1 MLVPEEMVAIVAVF
15 APLFSDRVWVHAQ
28 VLVWGTLLARGPRTV
43 ASALRAMGKAD
54 ERHWTNY
61 HRVLNRAVWSGLAV
75 AGTLLLLV
83 LGLVRGTQVLVA
95 IDDVLE
101 RRTGERI
108 QKRGVYRDPLMSS
121 RAHESKSPG
130 LRWVVAAVLV
140 RVAWS
145 RRVWAL
151 PVLSVLAPPPPH
163 QTRKSKAAQAAK
175 KAGTPYLP
183 PKRKRATPRVRLA
196 SRTLTTVEP
205 PRQGVAR
212 RHKTTVDLAVQ
223 MLGWLARHV
232 PARRIIAVV
241 DGAYSAHKLVAGAV
255 RRGVHL
261 VTRLH
266 WEAQL
271 YEAPDPGST
280 AKLGARMP
288 SPRQHLNAL
297 SSVWQEVEVSWYGG
311 KRKRVFLTSYTSI
324 WAKGGGHDAV
334 AVRVVITIDP
344 KPDRGKVRQECFL
357 CTDLTASPE
366 QIVEWFV
373 LRWNEEVTFEEARRH
388 LGIETQRQWSPK
400 AIARATPA
408 LLGLFSLVT
417 LMTHALCPDGK
428 VPIGTA
434 AWYDKREATFSD
446 CLALIRR
453 EVLRARVCSMPPS
466 AAGVEPIHAP
476 TLDAILDALP
486 LTA

>member
-1 MLVPEEMVAIVAVF
+1 MSIPEQMVAIVAAF

-43 ASALRAMGKAD
+43 ASALRAMGKAQ

-61 HRVLNRAVWSGLAV
+61 HRVLNRAVWSGLAA
-75 AGTLLLLV
+75 AGTLLVLV
-83 LGLVRGTQVLVA
+83 LGLVPGTQVLVA

-101 RRTGERI
+101 RRTGEHI
-108 QKRGVYRDPLMSS
+108 GGRGVYRDPLMSS
-121 RAHESKSPG
+121 RAHQSKSAG

-151 PVLSVLAPPPPH
+151 PVLSVLAPPPVH

-175 KAGTPYLP
+175 KAGVPYLP
-183 PKRKRATPRVRLA
+183 PKRKRRKARVALT
-196 SRTLTTVEP
+196 SRALTTVEP
-205 PRQGVAR
+205 PREGIAR
-212 RHKTTVDLAVQ
+212 RHKTTVDIAVQ
-223 MLGWLARHV
+223 MLGWLGRHV

-241 DGAYSAHKLVAGAV
+241 DGAYSAHKLAAGAV

-266 WEAQL
+266 WDAQL
-271 YEAPDPGST
+271 YAAPAPGAT
-280 AKLGARMP
+280 AKLGARVP
-288 SPRQHLNAL
+288 SPRQRVEAL
-297 SSVWQEVEVSWYGG
+297 STVWQEAEVAWYGG
-311 KRKRVFLTSYTSI
+311 RRKRIYLTSFTAI
-324 WAKGGGHDAV
+324 WAKGGQEAV
-334 AVRVVITIDP
+334 AVRVVLSLDP
-344 KPDRGKVRQECFL
+344 RPDRGKPRQECFL
-357 CTDLTASPE
+357 CTDVEASAQ
-366 QIVEWFV
+366 QIVAWFV

-388 LGIETQRQWSPK
+388 LGLQTQRQWSRN
-400 AIARATPA
+400 AIARTTPA

-417 LMTHALCPDGK
+417 LMTHALRPDGR
-428 VPIGTA
+428 VPIGSA
-434 AWYDKREATFSD
+434 AWYDKTEATFSD

-453 EVLRARVCSMPPS
+453 EVLRARVLSTPPP
-466 AAGVEPIHAP
+466 AGGVDAIHTP
-476 TLDAILDALP
+476 TLEAILDALP

>member
-1 MLVPEEMVAIVAVF
+1 MSIPEEMVAIVAAF
-15 APLFSDRVWVHAQ
+15 APLFSDRVWAHAQ
-28 VLVWGTLLARGPRTV
+28 VLIWGTLLARGPRTV
-43 ASALRAMGKAD
+43 ASALRAMGKAQ
-54 ERHWTNY
+54 ERHFTNY

-75 AGTLLLLV
+75 AGTLLVLV
-83 LGLVRGTQVLVA
+83 LGLVPGTQVLVA

-108 QKRGVYRDPLMSS
+108 HGRGVYRDPLMSS
-121 RAHESKSPG
+121 TTHQSKAAG

-140 RVAWS
+140 QVPWS

-151 PVLSVLAPPPPH
+151 PVLSVLAKPRRH

-183 PKRKRATPRVRLA
+183 PKRTRTTPRIKLT

-212 RHKTTVDLAVQ
+212 RHKTTVDIAVQ

-232 PARRIIAVV
+232 PARRIVAVV
-241 DGAYSAHKLVAGAV
+241 DGAYSAHKLAAGAV
-255 RRGVHL
+255 RRACHL

-266 WEAQL
+266 WDAQL
-271 YEAPDPGST
+271 YAPPEPGST
-280 AKLGARMP
+280 ARVGARVA
-288 SPRQHLNAL
+288 SPRQRLGAL
-297 SSVWQEVEVSWYGG
+297 STTWHEAEVSWYGAR
-311 KRKRVFLTSYTSI
+311 RKKIFLTSFTAI
-324 WAKGGGHDAV
+324 WAKGGHDAV
-334 AVRVVITIDP
+334 QVRVVVTIDP
-344 KPDRGKVRQECFL
+344 KPDRGKAREECLL
-357 CTDLTASPE
+357 CTQVEASAE

-388 LGIETQRQWSPK
+388 LGIQTQRQWSAN
-400 AIARATPA
+400 AIRRTTPA

-417 LMTHALCPDGK
+417 LMTAALRPKGG
-428 VPIGTA
+428 VEIGAA
-434 AWYDKREATFSD
+434 AWYEKTEATFSD

-453 EVLRARVCSMPPS
+453 ELLRARVLSSPPLRR
-466 AAGVEPIHAP
+466 GIEPLHIP
-476 TLDAILDALP
+476 TLEAILDALP
-486 LTA
+486 LVA

>member
-1 MLVPEEMVAIVAVF
+1 MPIPEEMVAIVGAF
-15 APLFSDRVWVHAQ
+15 APLFSERVWAHAQ

-43 ASALRAMGKAD
+43 ASALRAMGKAE

-61 HRVLNRAVWSGLAV
+61 HRVLNRAVWSGLGA
-75 AGTLLLLV
+75 AGTLLVLV
-83 LGLVRGTQVLVA
+83 LGLVPGTQVLVA

-108 QKRGVYRDPLMSS
+108 QGRGVYRDPLMSS
-121 RAHESKSPG
+121 RAHQSKSAG

-140 RVAWS
+140 RVGWS

-151 PVLSVLAPPPPH
+151 PVLSVLAPPPVH

-175 KAGTPYLP
+175 AAGTPYLP
-183 PKRKRATPRVRLA
+183 PKRTRRKPRVTLR
-196 SRTLTTVEP
+196 SRRLTTVEP

-212 RHKTTVDLAVQ
+212 RHKTTLDLAVQ

-241 DGAYSAHKLVAGAV
+241 DGAYSAHKLASGAV

-266 WEAQL
+266 WDAQL
-271 YEAPDPGST
+271 SAPPEPGST
-280 AKLGARMP
+280 ATLGARVA

-297 SSVWQEVEVSWYGG
+297 STTWQEAEVAWYGG
-311 KRKRVFLTSYTSI
+311 RRKQIFLTSFTAI
-324 WAKGGGHDAV
+324 WAKGTRDAV
-334 AVRVVITIDP
+334 AVRVVVTIDP
-344 KPDRGKVRQECFL
+344 KPDRGKVREESFL
-357 CTDLTASPE
+357 CTDLTASPQ

-388 LGIETQRQWSPK
+388 LGIETQRQWAPK

-408 LLGLFSLVT
+408 LMGLFSLVT
-417 LMTHALCPDGK
+417 LMTHALCPEAK
-428 VPIGTA
+428 VPIGSA
-434 AWYDKREATFSD
+434 AWYDKTEATFSD

-453 EVLRARVCSMPPS
+453 ELLRARVFSTPHS
-466 AAGVEPIHAP
+466 RAGSEPIHAP
-476 TLDAILDALP
+476 TLEAILDALP